1 MLRYFIN
8 PILQVTPDG
17 DMPMFEC
24 RIVDDHYKEIYRETL
39 DEETK
44 DAFEQ
49 IMASDKGAVLNFKHE
64 KLAKLAQFKIDA
76 QKSRTIVDGTRFP

>member
-24 RIVDDHYKEIYRETL
+24 RIVDEHYKEIYRETL
-39 DEETK
+39 DKETK
-44 DAFEQ
+44 ESFEQ
-49 IMASDKGAVLNFKHE
+49 IMASDKGAILNFKHE
-64 KLAKLAQFKIDA
+64 KLAPLATFKIDV
-76 QKSRTIVDGTRFP
+76 QKNRTIVDGTKWP